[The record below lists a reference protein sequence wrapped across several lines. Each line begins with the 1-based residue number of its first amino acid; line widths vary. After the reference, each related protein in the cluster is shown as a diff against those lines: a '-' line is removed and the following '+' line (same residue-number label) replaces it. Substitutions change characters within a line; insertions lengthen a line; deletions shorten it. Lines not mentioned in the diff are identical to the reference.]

1 VFVPGGTPLSA
12 VAQMLGADPSI
23 LADLNPH
30 LTRGIT
36 PPGEIYGVR
45 VPVGESAVVV
55 ASMAQTMAARR
66 ADD

>member
-1 VFVPGGTPLSA
+1 
-12 VAQMLGADPSI
+12 MLGADPSI

-36 PPGEIYGVR
+36 PPGEMYGVR